1 MQLLV
6 SFKVQTPH
14 TCSNKSWKDPALSE
28 LHYILLLPELLQDGH
43 AAWPGCRRGGIPGVV
58 TVPATVQNT
67 TILIIKICL
76 KINSVSSTAMKL
88 KTGSRTLSKCFMAE
102 HRSEGL
108 SSSRSRKKASVR
120 WQKRDPGN
128 EVVPCHCL
136 CWLRFSLTYIPY
148 NGYC

>member
-43 AAWPGCRRGGIPGVV
+43 AAWPGCRRGGVPGVV

-67 TILIIKICL
+67 TILIIKVCL
-76 KINSVSSTAMKL
+76 KINSVSKTAIKL
-88 KTGSRTLSKCFMAE
+88 KTGSRALAEFFMAE
-102 HRSEGL
+102 PSSEVSLLPAPG
-108 SSSRSRKKASVR
+108 RRTSVR
-120 WQKRDPGN
+120 WQNGDPGN
-128 EVVPCHCL
+128 EVVPWHCL
-136 CWLRFSLTYIPY
+136 CWLRLNLTYIPY
-148 NGYC
+148 NGYR